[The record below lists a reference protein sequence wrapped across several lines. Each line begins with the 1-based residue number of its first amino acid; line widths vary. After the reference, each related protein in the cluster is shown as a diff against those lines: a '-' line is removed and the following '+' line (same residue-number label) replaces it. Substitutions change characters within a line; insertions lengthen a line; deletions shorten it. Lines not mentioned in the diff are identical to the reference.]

1 MIPVPY
7 IEYLNT
13 RIRSYN
19 SRLFTRSTYEDLLS
33 GDNLG
38 TLTTFLLN
46 QPTYSQDVE
55 KALEGQPER
64 EGLERGV
71 TDYFTRCISN
81 ILHMADGKARHL
93 FEIALYS
100 FDLKNLITI
109 ILAHSRGLPFH
120 KVRNMIIP
128 CGSLSQEKLS
138 VIFNMSDFHGIAGSL
153 SKPFPPGENALRKAL
168 MDTYENEPV
177 INVINRLELYVY
189 HYILKHLDQPNYN
202 MKILRDIYRFEID
215 MKNIKSA
222 LKFVWEGL
230 EPLQSNG
237 NSFISG
243 GNINIQFLN
252 EMSRVKTL
260 DEAFEMVE
268 FTPFHQAVEKG
279 IIYFA
284 ETGFLH
290 EMERFFEEVFIQKTR
305 LFYRFHPFGIG
316 VFVGYV
322 WSQLVEL
329 ANLRTIINGIAFRTG
344 AGQIRKGLIYV

>member
-13 RIRSYN
+13 RIRGYY
-19 SRLFTRSTYEDLLS
+19 SRLLIRGDYEDLLI

-46 QPTYSQDVE
+46 QPTYIQDVE
-55 KALEGQPER
+55 KALGGLPER

-71 TDYFTRCISN
+71 TDYFARCISN
-81 ILHMADGKARHL
+81 ILHMAHGKTQRL

-109 ILAHSRGLPFH
+109 ILAHKRDLPLH

-128 CGSLSQEKLS
+128 CGSLNQEVLS
-138 VIFNMSDFHGIAGSL
+138 VVFNEPDLHGIASTL
-153 SKPFPPGENALRKAL
+153 LMHFPIGAHALTKAL
-168 MDTYENEPV
+168 IDTYKNEPA
-177 INVINRLELYVY
+177 INLINRLELHFY
-189 HYILKHLDQPNYN
+189 HYILKLLDHSDSD

-215 MKNIKSA
+215 MKNIKLA
-222 LKFVWEGL
+222 LKFAWEGL
-230 EPLQSNG
+230 EPPQNNG
-237 NSFISG
+237 VSFARG

-252 EMSRVKTL
+252 EMALAGSL
-260 DEAFEMVE
+260 DETFEMVE
-268 FTPFHQAVEKG
+268 FTPFHKAVEKG

-305 LFYRFHPFGIG
+305 LFYRYHPFGIG

-322 WSQLVEL
+322 WSQFVEL
-329 ANLRTIINGIAFRTG
+329 TNLRAIINGIAFRTG
-344 AGQIRKGLIYV
+344 AGQIRKGIIYV